1 MSTRNWVV
9 TGRDVPELTH
19 FDQLIQS
26 FMQERSIPN
35 ASAAISYQ
43 GRLVFAR
50 AYTWSEANEE
60 AIQPDARFRIA
71 SISKPITAVAIMR
84 LVQDGK
90 LSLDDKVEQ
99 LIDLIPADGQQADPR
114 QAEITVRHL
123 LQHLGGWDRDVSFDA
138 MFMDQPISEAFGL
151 ELPISIDDIIRYMS
165 GQKLDHDPGSK
176 YAYSNY
182 GYCLLGR
189 IIEKLTG
196 QNYSDYVK
204 QILLD
209 PLGMHDTRLGKS
221 LPEGRQPKEV
231 RYFSDEEV
239 PSVFDPRRP
248 KVNFAYGGFN
258 LENMDAHG
266 GWLSSAID
274 LVRFADSLDLSKDGP
289 ILAPESI
296 REMLAEPAIGKNE
309 SEGYYACGWR
319 VLLEH
324 GGYTIGHRGSL
335 PGTLTH
341 LTKRANG
348 VTWSV
353 LFNQRNDPSGL
364 PYDKFEELMFAASDA
379 SESWPEHDLFQE

>member
-1 MSTRNWVV
+1 MSSRNWAV
-9 TGRDVPELTH
+9 TGSDVPELQH
-19 FDQLIQS
+19 FDQLIQT

-43 GRLVFAR
+43 GRLVLAR
-50 AYTWSEANEE
+50 AYTWSDDASEA

-84 LVQDGK
+84 LVQEGK
-90 LSLDDKVEQ
+90 LSLDDKVDQ
-99 LIDLIPADGQQADPR
+99 LIALVPADGQQADPR
-114 QAEITVRHL
+114 QADITVRHL

-151 ELPISIDDIIRYMS
+151 ELPISIDDVIRFMS
-165 GQKLDHDPGSK
+165 GQKLDHDPGTK

-189 IIEKLTG
+189 IIEKLSG
-196 QNYSDYVK
+196 LSYDDYVK
-204 QILLD
+204 QILLE
-209 PLGMHDTRLGKS
+209 PLGMQDTLLGKT
-221 LPEGRQPKEV
+221 LLEGRQAKEV
-231 RYFSDEEV
+231 AYFSDEEV
-239 PSVFDPRRP
+239 PSVFDSSRP
-248 KVNFAYGGFN
+248 TVNFAYGGFN
-258 LENMDAHG
+258 IENMDAHG
-266 GWLSSAID
+266 GWISSAID
-274 LVRFADSLDLSKDGP
+274 LVRFADSLDLAQEGP
-289 ILAPESI
+289 ILSHETI
-296 REMLAEPAIGKNE
+296 REMLAEPVIGKNE
-309 SEGYYACGWR
+309 QGVYYGCGWR
-319 VLLEH
+319 VLLEN

-364 PYDKFEELMFAASDA
+364 PYDKFEDLMFAASDA
-379 SESWPEHDLFQE
+379 TESWPEHDLSK